1 MQILVALEATQERY
15 RNLAA
20 VFPIVTSPT
29 QRQCQVSTVTQNGY
43 TVKQMR
49 KEPRKKGNNVRD
61 IHGET
66 ETPGG
71 QTCKHTHTQAHTLL
85 QTAQYSWRFQTSPRD
100 ESPLEELLSK
110 ADQRGSWLK
119 GIRPQRDQLLDL
131 NLHFALTGVPQKL
144 LQSRQNLKNERMSG
158 LK

>member
-71 QTCKHTHTQAHTLL
+71 QTCKPTLRHTRSYRQPSIPEDSKQAREMR
-85 QTAQYSWRFQTSPRD
+85 APW
-100 ESPLEELLSK
+100 
-110 ADQRGSWLK
+110 
-119 GIRPQRDQLLDL
+119 
-131 NLHFALTGVPQKL
+131 
-144 LQSRQNLKNERMSG
+144 KNS
-158 LK
+158 